1 MNKTV
6 LIVDDSATVRVAVK
20 MALKKDYE
28 VIDAKNGKD
37 ALDVIERF
45 YTGGNRLNL
54 IITDINMPIMGGLE
68 FIKEV
73 KNNRNARFVPILV
86 LTTESQDNM
95 KMEGKKAGAT
105 GWLVKPFKPD
115 QLLEVAK
122 KVIR

>member
-20 MALKKDYE
+20 MALKNDYE
-28 VIDAKNGKD
+28 IIDAKNGKD
-37 ALDVIERF
+37 GLEKLEKF
-45 YTGGNRLNL
+45 YAGGNRLNL

-73 KNNRNARFVPILV
+73 KKNRSAKFVPILV
-86 LTTESQDNM
+86 LTTESQDSM
-95 KMEGKKAGAT
+95 KSEGKRAGAT
-105 GWLVKPFKPD
+105 GWLVKPFKPE